1 MSDRKS
7 ASLTTAQRVW
17 LNHMQCCQA
26 RGQSLAGYA
35 KAESLDLKSL
45 YNWRYRLKKLGVL
58 EDASVETSP
67 VPAGFRKVVVAR
79 ESFGGG
85 VVRLHWPNG
94 RVLEFDSGIDP
105 GYVTRLIEGLE
116 RSV

>member
-1 MSDRKS
+1 MSNPKYE
-7 ASLTTAQRVW
+7 SLTTTKRVW
-17 LNHMQCCQA
+17 LSHLQCCQA
-26 RGQSLAGYA
+26 RGQSLADYA
-35 KAESLDLKSL
+35 KAEGLDVKAL
-45 YNWRYRLKKLGVL
+45 YNWRHRLKKLGVL
-58 EDASVETSP
+58 EEDSPETSP

-85 VVRLHWPNG
+85 TVRLHWPNG

-116 RSV
+116 GSV

>member
-1 MSDRKS
+1 MFDPKYE
-7 ASLTTAQRVW
+7 SLTTTQRVW
-17 LNHMQCCQA
+17 LSHLQCCQA
-26 RGQSLAGYA
+26 RRQSLAGYA
-35 KAESLDLKSL
+35 KAEGLDLKAF

-58 EDASVETSP
+58 EENSLETSP

-79 ESFGGG
+79 ESFRGGM
-85 VVRLHWPNG
+85 VRLHWPNG